1 MPYHGDLRVQLAADM
16 FKAGKK
22 SITIAFHLPA
32 AVKLLARQADIDQ
45 LSKVL
50 PDKDWFPVTATSD
63 VKPSVIGFEDW
74 LDKPAGKHGGVRIA
88 GDHFEFADKTK
99 VKFWG
104 TNLSY
109 GLSAPEKKQGE
120 YTACAICEVWRQ
132 RRAHAQVHRR
142 QGRRSA
148 MRTTRPS

>member
-1 MPYHGDLRVQLAADM
+1 MPYHGDLRIQLAADM

-32 AVKLLARQADIDQ
+32 AVKLLAKQADIDQ

-74 LDKPAGKHGGVRIA
+74 LDKPAGKHGGVRMA
-88 GDHFEFADKTK
+88 GDHFEFADKTT

-120 YTACAICEVWRQ
+120 YTAARFAKYGVNAVRMHKFTGPG
-132 RRAHAQVHRR
+132 R
-142 QGRRSA
+142 RRSA
-148 MRTTRPS
+148 TRTTPPS